1 MVVGSFP
8 VSDSFL
14 SFSLMTNIF
23 KNPEH
28 QAHFDEK
35 GWLIVPL
42 LSPEEVE
49 DLLAFYK
56 ELPATDLPDYGFH
69 VSLDKAS
76 LAYKEQVMAKLKSSI
91 GPRLEQYF
99 QNYQVFTAAYVVK
112 EHNPKGVVP
121 PHQDWTFVDESK
133 HSSMTVWTALVD
145 TDMDNGCMG
154 VINGSHK
161 YWDYLRAS
169 PSPQCKTPISDHM
182 FTLFPY
188 LQLKPMKAGEAL
200 IFDNRTIHASPPNTT
215 DQARVAAGIGVTQTG
230 AELFHHYLL
239 PNQDQQYVERYAVS
253 MDWFKHYN
261 NGRLSDMYN
270 RGERP
275 DDTPLVATLPRELP
289 EFSADEIL
297 DMIKA
302 HPDNTM
308 NVPLVEKMARL
319 FNYNMDGT
327 KKEEPKPEPAPAPE
341 PAKVGGVRGFLKRI
355 FG

>member
-1 MVVGSFP
+1 MQQ
-8 VSDSFL
+8 
-14 SFSLMTNIF
+14 IF
-23 KNPEH
+23 KDPEH
-28 QAHFDEK
+28 QAHFDRN
-35 GWLIVPL
+35 GWLVVPL
-42 LSPEEVE
+42 LEEAEVKRLY
-49 DLLAFYK
+49 DFYQ

-76 LAYKEQVMAKLKSSI
+76 MEYKEKVMTELKEVI
-91 GPRLEQYF
+91 GPRLEKYF
-99 QNYQVFTAAYVVK
+99 TNYRVFTAAYVVK

-133 HSSMTVWTALVD
+133 FQSMTVWTALVD
-145 TDMDNGCMG
+145 TNMDNGCMG

-215 DQARVAAGIGVTQTG
+215 EVPRLAAGIGVTQAD
-230 AELFHHYLL
+230 AELYHHYLL
-239 PNQDQQYVERYAVS
+239 PNKDQTEVERFKVS

-270 RGERP
+270 NGERP
-275 DDTPLVATLPRELP
+275 SDTESVGTMPRVLP
-289 EFSADEIL
+289 EFTADEIL

-302 HPDNTM
+302 HPDNQM

-327 KKEEPKPEPAPAPE
+327 KREEPASNNGSSENGSNGQQPEPTR
-341 PAKVGGVRGFLKRI
+341 VGGIRGFIKRI

>member
-1 MVVGSFP
+1 M
-8 VSDSFL
+8 DAL
-14 SFSLMTNIF
+14 F
-23 KNPEH
+23 KSADH
-28 QAHFDEK
+28 QSHFDQH

-42 LSPEEVE
+42 LDEAEVTHLREFYQSLPETT
-49 DLLAFYK
+49 
-56 ELPATDLPDYGFH
+56 LPEYGFH
-69 VSLDKAS
+69 VSMDKES
-76 LAYKEQVMAKLKSSI
+76 GEYKEKVMSEIRNVI
-91 GPRLEQYF
+91 GPKLDAFF
-99 QNYQVFTAAYVVK
+99 QNHRVFTSSFVVK

-133 HSSMTVWTALVD
+133 YHSMTVWTALVD
-145 TDMDNGCMG
+145 TDIDNGCMG

-215 DQARVAAGIGVTQTG
+215 DQPRLAAGIGVTHKD

-239 PNQDQQYVERYAVS
+239 PDRDQKEVERYAVTP
-253 MDWFKHYN
+253 DFFARFN
-261 NGRLSDMYN
+261 NGMLSDMFN
-270 RGERP
+270 DGKRP
-275 DDTPLVATLPRELP
+275 TGVNAVGTLPRVLP
-289 EFSADEIL
+289 EYDADQIL

-302 HPDNTM
+302 HPDNQM

-319 FNYNMDGT
+319 FNYNLDGT
-327 KKEEPKPEPAPAPE
+327 PKEQPQQTPAAEPEAVAPAPR
-341 PAKVGGVRGFLKRI
+341 GLRGFIKRI

>member
-1 MVVGSFP
+1 
-8 VSDSFL
+8 
-14 SFSLMTNIF
+14 MTAIF
-23 KNPEH
+23 KNPDH
-28 QAHFDEK
+28 QEHFDER
-35 GWLIVPL
+35 GWIVLPL
-42 LSPEEVE
+42 LNDEEVA
-49 DLLAFYK
+49 DLRAFYQD
-56 ELPATDLPDYGFH
+56 LPATDLPEYGFH

-76 LAYKEQVMAKLKSSI
+76 MEYKEQVMGKLKDTI
-91 GPRLEQYF
+91 GPKLEQYF
-99 QNYQVFTAAYVVK
+99 QDYQVFTAAYVVK

-133 HSSMTVWTALVD
+133 FSSMTVWTALVD

-215 DQARVAAGIGVTQTG
+215 SEPRLAAGIGVTQAG
-230 AELFHHYLL
+230 ASLYHHYLL
-239 PNQDQQYVERYAVS
+239 PNEDQKVVERYAVT

-261 NGRLSDMYN
+261 NGMLSDMYN
-270 RGERP
+270 NGQKP
-275 DDTPLVATLPRELP
+275 TDVDLVGTLPRELP
-289 EFSADEIL
+289 EFSADDIL

-319 FNYNMDGT
+319 FNYNIDGS
-327 KKEEPKPEPAPAPE
+327 KKEEPQPEPEPAPE
-341 PAKVGGVRGFLKRI
+341 PVKAGGVRGFFKRL

>member
-1 MVVGSFP
+1 MQ
-8 VSDSFL
+8 
-14 SFSLMTNIF
+14 TIF
-23 KNPEH
+23 KDPEH
-28 QAHFDEK
+28 QSHFEK
-35 GWLIVPL
+35 NGWLILPL
-42 LSPEEVE
+42 LDEAEVKHLY
-49 DLLAFYK
+49 DFYQA
-56 ELPATDLPDYGFH
+56 LPSTDLPEYGFH

-76 LAYKEQVMAKLKSSI
+76 MEYKENVMKELRDVIGPKLEQFFTAYK
-91 GPRLEQYF
+91 
-99 QNYQVFTAAYVVK
+99 VFTAAYVVK

-133 HSSMTVWTALVD
+133 FQSMTVWTALVD
-145 TDMDNGCMG
+145 THIDNGCMG

-215 DQARVAAGIGVTQTG
+215 EVPRLAAGIGVTQ
-230 AELFHHYLL
+230 ADADLYHHYLL
-239 PNQDQQYVERYAVS
+239 PNKDQQEVERFAVS

-270 RGERP
+270 NGERP
-275 DDTPLVATLPRELP
+275 TDTESLGILPRKLP
-289 EFSADEIL
+289 EYTADEIL
-297 DMIKA
+297 EMIKS
-302 HPDNTM
+302 HPDNQM
-308 NVPLVEKMARL
+308 NVPLVEKMAKL
-319 FNYNMDGT
+319 FNYNLDGT
-327 KKEEPKPEPAPAPE
+327 KREESQPEPEPQPE
-341 PAKVGGVRGFLKRI
+341 PVRAGGIKGFIKRI